1 MKKASRQLII
11 KGVLVTLAI
20 CCAWAVGNGPL
31 SHHGFS
37 DFAGGIVYA
46 GLGENGE
53 VENPAPD
60 PWLEDEDDPTVGAQ
74 KMIMQPGQTYNIS
87 DYNKATWLLAS
98 QPGTYMVT
106 GESTKD
112 SNERLPGAAG
122 GQTVGNQNP

>member
-46 GLGENGE
+46 GLLSMRGW
-53 VENPAPD
+53 AKTAK
-60 PWLEDEDDPTVGAQ
+60 WKILRR
-74 KMIMQPGQTYNIS
+74 IPGWRMRMT
-87 DYNKATWLLAS
+87 
-98 QPGTYMVT
+98 
-106 GESTKD
+106 
-112 SNERLPGAAG
+112 RLSARRK
-122 GQTVGNQNP
+122 